1 MSLAKAGLPA
11 TTPNTFALSGP
22 AARALCGC
30 WPFPHGMGQL
40 VDVAGID
47 DAGDL
52 RDLLDNPDLQEQI
65 GGFLGEGL
73 KLRGEK
79 FLVGGLVL
87 PAQVFCRVAKLLA
100 RLLYVGSHDLI
111 CLCGLIAYHF
121 DCLVIAV
128 GVGLSR

>member
-1 MSLAKAGLPA
+1 MKLARVDEASQLLPKIHVSDEAWAAGHPA
-11 TTPNTFALSGP
+11 QSFAFSGP
-22 AARALCGC
+22 VPRALCGR
-30 WPFPHGMGQL
+30 WHLPHGMAQL

-47 DAGDL
+47 NAGDV
-52 RDLLDNPDLQEQI
+52 RSLLDNSDLQEQI

-111 CLCGLIAYHF
+111 G
-121 DCLVIAV
+121 
-128 GVGLSR
+128 